1 MMLLSQ
7 PSRRAALAL
16 RAQAEYDHRKVIE
29 RIQGQERMNVAQAI
43 SKALRLEGVRLA
55 AGITG
60 QSIGHVAD
68 AFAEEEGAS
77 VFYVRQER
85 AAFDICDG
93 FARACGQ
100 PGVVF
105 TDAGPAAANAMGGLV
120 NSMGDSIPVLF
131 FAGHNDRFEVP
142 SGQTKELPFLDLFGP
157 VSKWCAIINDPSQV
171 AEIMRRAFMH
181 LRTGRG
187 GPVVIGMPF
196 DVSSMDIGDFQ
207 YEPVSS
213 KPRVRAGGDP
223 DQVRAAIEMIA
234 AAERP
239 YVSVGGGVLASEA
252 SAELVE
258 LAELLTLPVATTLNG
273 KSAFPEDH
281 PLSLGI
287 GGFARAA
294 YGSLPASVLADSAD
308 VIVTIG
314 CGFKRHATRKAPPR
328 AAKHIQIDADANEIH
343 RRHVA
348 DIAILGDAKVVLGQ
362 LLRAARSRVGMSRL
376 APLASRLTEVR
387 ELKERWAQV
396 SKPLLESN
404 EAPLN
409 PFRVTAEL
417 NRLTDPKRT
426 IVLHDAGSVR
436 GSTSQHYIATKPHG
450 FLGFGVQ
457 SAMGW
462 TIGASMGA
470 KCAEPNKLVIAIV
483 GEEAFNE
490 TALEIE
496 TSVRCKAP
504 VLIIVKNNRAFADR
518 DGGVSPNLARVRFG
532 TGIDICS
539 LARALG
545 AQAHHVETP
554 DELTTALEAA
564 IATVEAGTTTIV
576 EVMTKRVK
584 TSLYDLWE
592 QKA

>member
-1 MMLLSQ
+1 
-7 PSRRAALAL
+7 
-16 RAQAEYDHRKVIE
+16 
-29 RIQGQERMNVAQAI
+29 MNVAQAI

-68 AFAEEEGAS
+68 AFAEEDGAS

-93 FARACGQ
+93 FARTSGQ

-142 SGQTKELPFLDLFGP
+142 SGQTKELPFIEMFKPL
-157 VSKWCAIINDPSQV
+157 SKWVAVINDPSQV
-171 AEIMRRAFMH
+171 SEILRRAFMH

-187 GPVVIGMPF
+187 GPVVIGMPY
-196 DVSSMDIGDFQ
+196 DVSSMDVGDFK
-207 YEPVSS
+207 YVPISS

-223 DQVRAAIEMIA
+223 EQIRAAIEAIA

-239 YVSVGGGVLASEA
+239 YVYVGAGILASEA
-252 SAELVE
+252 STELIE

-281 PLSLGI
+281 PLALGI

-294 YGSLPASVLADSAD
+294 YGSLPATVLADSAD

-314 CGFKRHATRKAPPR
+314 CGFKRHATRKAPPKN
-328 AAKHIQIDADANEIH
+328 AMHIQIDVDAAEIN
-343 RRHVA
+343 RTHVA
-348 DIAILGDAKVVLGQ
+348 DLVIQGDAKVVIGQ
-362 LLRAARSRVGMSRL
+362 LLRSARTRVGMGRLAPVASRL
-376 APLASRLTEVR
+376 AEVR
-387 ELKERWAQV
+387 KLKEQWNEI
-396 SKPLLESN
+396 SKPLLESD

-409 PFRVTAEL
+409 PFRVTGEL
-417 NRLTDPKRT
+417 NRRTDPKHT

-436 GSTSQHYIATKPHG
+436 GSTSQHYIATQPHG
-450 FLGFGVQ
+450 FIGFGVQ

-462 TIGASMGA
+462 SIGAAMGA
-470 KCAEPNKLVIAIV
+470 KCAEPNKLVIAVI
-483 GEEAFNE
+483 GEEAFGE

-504 VLIIVKNNRAFADR
+504 VLIIVKNNRAYADR
-518 DGGVSPNLARVRFG
+518 DGGVSPKLASVRFG
-532 TGIDICS
+532 TGVNICA
-539 LARALG
+539 LAKALG
-545 AQAHHVETP
+545 ANAHHVSKP
-554 DELTTALEAA
+554 DELGPALEAA
-564 IATVEAGTTTIV
+564 KASVEGGTTAVV
-576 EVMTKRVK
+576 EILTKRVK
-584 TSLYDLWE
+584 AGLFDLWE
-592 QKA
+592 KPKG